1 MEEEII
7 KITLKIA
14 DKEFRLRVKDEDEPA
29 YRSAQK
35 LAQQIFEKYR
45 DRFNKLDT
53 SDLMAMTV
61 IDIAKKYID
70 LYNQKE
76 NVEIFTELSDIVES
90 LGDYLKEQ

>member
-1 MEEEII
+1 MGENIT

-14 DKEFRLRVKDEDEPA
+14 NKEFRLKVKDEDEPS

-35 LAQQIFEKYR
+35 LAQQVFEKYKEKFR
-45 DRFNKLDT
+45 LED
-53 SDLMAMTV
+53 SDLMAMTI

>member
-1 MEEEII
+1 MEENIT

-14 DKEFRLRVKDEDEPA
+14 NKEFRLKVKDEDEPA

-35 LAQQIFEKYR
+35 LAQQVFEKYKEK
-45 DRFNKLDT
+45 FNLKD
-53 SDLMAMTV
+53 SHLMAMTI

-70 LYNQKE
+70 LYNRKE
-76 NVEIFTELSDIVES
+76 NVEIFTELSDIVDS

>member
-1 MEEEII
+1 MEENIT

-14 DKEFRLRVKDEDEPA
+14 NKEFRLKVKDEDEPA

-35 LAQQIFEKYR
+35 LAQQVFEKYKEK
-45 DRFNKLDT
+45 FNLAD